1 MEPMEP
7 MEPIICISRRSKK
20 KPTEKCVSKATKGD
34 FCARHYKSRIVWTP
48 PLDGVNNPH
57 NCILA
62 SEKILRFWK
71 LYGRRRLIK
80 SMGPFTFVPEFAE
93 NESDLLTLEKVESI
107 PFTYRFSY
115 NDSNN
120 VWLFDIRFFVQLMQ
134 HGNELKNPF
143 NQLPLTQTTLN
154 NLQKRI
160 EILRTRGQPI
170 IYVEEGELTPEQI
183 WNQKV
188 LDVFLKMS
196 SLGFPVN
203 IAWFDMMTVLTHE
216 RFYTHLY
223 NIWNYHLQLSN
234 ELKETMV
241 PGHSVGRAPLFRWTP
256 EVITARPHEL
266 KWWRKQSLCLMKAF
280 LTRGQDTVTQNT
292 NVLTILTA
300 LANCHRHVAEAF
312 PWLVNYP

>member
-1 MEPMEP
+1 
-7 MEPIICISRRSKK
+7 MEPIVCISRRSKK
-20 KPTEKCVSKATKGD
+20 KPTEKCVSKATMGD
-34 FCARHYKSRIVWTP
+34 FCAKHRKTRIVWVPYP
-48 PLDGVNNPH
+48 PLDGVIINPL

-71 LYGRRRLIK
+71 LHGRRRLRR

-93 NESDLLTLEKVESI
+93 NDSDLLTLEKVETI
-107 PFTYRFSY
+107 PLTYRFSY
-115 NDSNN
+115 NDSKN
-120 VWLFDIRFFVQLMQ
+120 VWIFDIRFFVQLIQ
-134 HGNELKNPF
+134 HGSELKNPF
-143 NQLPLTQTTLN
+143 NQLPLTQTTTN

-160 EILRTRGQPI
+160 EILRAREQPI

-188 LDVFLKMS
+188 LDVFLKMN

-203 IAWFDMMTVLTHE
+203 LAWFDMMTVLTHE
-216 RFYTHLY
+216 RFYTQLY
-223 NIWNYHLQLSN
+223 NIWNYHFHLSDI
-234 ELKETMV
+234 LKETMV

-266 KWWRKQSLCLMKAF
+266 KWWRKQSLTIMNAF
-280 LTRGQDTVTQNT
+280 LNRGQDPVTQST

-312 PWLVNYP
+312 PWLMPL